1 MFGWVTPN
9 LSILLLKIL
18 NDLAI
23 ASSTSNFKT
32 LITSLLVA
40 LILTL
45 SFNWEV
51 KITARPLFGD
61 SFSYSIP
68 NNVTKSSWLSSW
80 AFKALEIDVL
90 NNSSELLLDKAFK
103 TSTTITSRVTFIP
116 PFKSRPRFN
125 SLCLQSA

>member
-1 MFGWVTPN
+1 M
-9 LSILLLKIL
+9 
-18 NDLAI
+18 
-23 ASSTSNFKT
+23 
-32 LITSLLVA
+32 
-40 LILTL
+40 
-45 SFNWEV
+45 

-68 NNVTKSSWLSSW
+68 NSVTKSSWLSSW

-90 NNSSELLLDKAFK
+90 NNSSELLFDKAFK

-116 PFKSRPRFN
+116 PFKSRPKFN